1 MADIKQI
8 KIGDTTYDI
17 KAPGA
22 IQEPS
27 SEGTAG
33 QVLITDGSGGRSW
46 GSVSGSGSSVTVDT
60 TLTQSG
66 MAADAKVTGDVIT
79 VIKNILQKA
88 TFTEDV
94 SSLFTQLENL
104 LSSSSEANI
113 TQSGSVL
120 TVISGVT
127 VSQSGTVLT
136 LS

>member
-1 MADIKQI
+1 MADLSGVASTVQSLE
-8 KIGDTTYDI
+8 GQVSATQSLS
-17 KAPGA
+17 G
-22 IQEPS
+22 ELNS
-27 SEGTAG
+27 GGTATVT
-33 QVLITDGSGGRSW
+33 VL
-46 GSVSGSGSSVTVDT
+46 VDT

-66 MAADAKVTGDVIT
+66 KAADAKVTGDVIT

-104 LSSSSEANI
+104 LSGSSEANI